1 MRIWQFLGD
10 SMVQIRQ
17 VSTYRDVRK
26 NYCFENKKIVQN
38 NLSICQFERK
48 DNKINAY
55 LSKILPN
62 CLTFHISQSVRY
74 VRTRARKQNETNFR
88 RLRTN
93 FKRYPRSCI
102 AGAKTI
108 TNQSSEKT
116 NKTKKY
122 CCQSD
127 IYKDTN
133 THANTRTDA
142 NSKNI
147 SLSGFHI

>member
-62 CLTFHISQSVRY
+62 CLTYHISQSVRC
-74 VRTRARKQNETNFR
+74 V
-88 RLRTN
+88 
-93 FKRYPRSCI
+93 
-102 AGAKTI
+102 
-108 TNQSSEKT
+108 SEYQKCS
-116 NKTKKY
+116 N
-122 CCQSD
+122 
-127 IYKDTN
+127 TN
-133 THANTRTDA
+133 TVFATRKLFNFL
-142 NSKNI
+142 NSLKVPRLLYI
-147 SLSGFHI
+147 KYYYAQKEEVKI